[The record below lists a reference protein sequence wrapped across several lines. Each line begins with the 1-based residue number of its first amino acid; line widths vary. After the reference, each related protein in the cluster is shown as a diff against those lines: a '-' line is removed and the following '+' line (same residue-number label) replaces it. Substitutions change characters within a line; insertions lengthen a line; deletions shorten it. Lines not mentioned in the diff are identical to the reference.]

1 MDILII
7 KLGSLGDV
15 INTLP
20 LVINLKKHL
29 EAHICW
35 LVEPLSYPII
45 SDHPCVDKV
54 ILFDRYR
61 WRTSLVNVGRQI
73 RAEIFDVTLDLQR
86 IWKSGG
92 FCMFARTRRRIGFD
106 KERCKEMSWVL
117 PFERIPESDP
127 KSHMIYQYLEF
138 AAYLGVRTT
147 DVRWELPL
155 SGKYPFALPRDYI
168 VLNIG
173 ATKPANRWT
182 PDGFAG
188 LARAIH
194 RRYGFASVIT
204 GGREDMGM
212 AKKIT
217 AITGGE
223 VVDLVGRTSV
233 GDLKEVLAGSR
244 LVVSCDTGPMHLAV
258 ALGKKVVALF
268 GPSDPRRTGPFR
280 GQVIQKSLE
289 CSPCNLSVCASA
301 ACMRAITHEDVMEEV
316 ARLLPVRSRSPI
328 PAGGLKY

>member
-1 MDILII
+1 MDILIV
-7 KLGSLGDV
+7 KLGALGDV

-20 LVINLKKHL
+20 LVINLKRHL
-29 EAHICW
+29 EARIHW

-45 SDHPCVDKV
+45 SDHPYVDKV
-54 ILFDRYR
+54 ILFDRHR
-61 WRTSLVNVGRQI
+61 RRTSLVNVGRQI
-73 RAEIFDVTLDLQR
+73 RAQIFDVTLDLQR

-92 FCMFARTRRRIGFD
+92 FCMLARTRRRIGFD
-106 KERCKEMSWVL
+106 RKRCKEMSWVL

-127 KSHMIYQYLEF
+127 KSHMACQYLEF
-138 AAYLGVRTT
+138 AAYLGIRNG

-155 SGKYPFALPRDYI
+155 SGEHHFGLPKDYV

-182 PDGFAG
+182 PEGFAG
-188 LARAIH
+188 LAHAIH
-194 RRYGFASVIT
+194 RRYGLASVIT
-204 GGREDMGM
+204 GGREEMGY
-212 AKKIT
+212 ARNIT
-217 AITGGE
+217 AIAGGE
-223 VVDLVGRTSV
+223 VVDLVGKTSV

-244 LVVSCDTGPMHLAV
+244 FVVSCDTGPMHLAV

-289 CSPCNLSVCASA
+289 CSPCNLRECGNP
-301 ACMRAITHEDVMEEV
+301 ACMRAITHEDVME
-316 ARLLPVRSRSPI
+316 RLEGCLWLR
-328 PAGGLKY
+328 